1 MIISDEDFV
10 NQMMQILEDDILLLK
25 NNYQIISNNK
35 IFSSIENLAFQRLTD
50 VKENFPYFILFLI
63 EPFFD
68 YMNSQQKQILKNSF
82 LEICKIGTRIHLY
95 ARILDDALD
104 ENLAIHRFNL
114 LNYQSI
120 YFNNLLNIGKIFTTK
135 NFSAEI
141 QIETSKLL
149 DETIIAIQQDNIH
162 FSPECLGKKN
172 QHLLLIPLW
181 LSALF
186 DNVENN
192 DNFQKKYIKSR
203 GNLSLFIAMSQAS
216 DEFAQYQIEPQE
228 DKNNFAN
235 FINSEFNSNKNN
247 NEFENN
253 QQALTEFYNFG
264 WKLATK
270 RIVNNAK
277 RFINFLTNIK
287 Y

>member
-172 QHLLLIPLW
+172 HHLLLIPLW

-216 DEFAQYQIEPQE
+216 DEFAQYQIETQE

-277 RFINFLTNIK
+277 RFINFLINIK

>member
-172 QHLLLIPLW
+172 HHLLLIPLW

>member
-162 FSPECLGKKN
+162 FSLECLGKKN
-172 QHLLLIPLW
+172 HHLLLIPLW

-216 DEFAQYQIEPQE
+216 DEFAQYQIETQE

-277 RFINFLTNIK
+277 RFINFLINIK

>member
-149 DETIIAIQQDNIH
+149 DETIIAIQKDNIH

-172 QHLLLIPLW
+172 HHLLLIPLL

>member
-172 QHLLLIPLW
+172 HHLLLIPLW

-186 DNVENN
+186 DNVE
-192 DNFQKKYIKSR
+192 
-203 GNLSLFIAMSQAS
+203 
-216 DEFAQYQIEPQE
+216 
-228 DKNNFAN
+228 
-235 FINSEFNSNKNN
+235 
-247 NEFENN
+247 
-253 QQALTEFYNFG
+253 
-264 WKLATK
+264 
-270 RIVNNAK
+270 
-277 RFINFLTNIK
+277 
-287 Y
+287 

>member
-10 NQMMQILEDDILLLK
+10 NQIMQILEDDILLLK

-162 FSPECLGKKN
+162 FSPEYLGKKN
-172 QHLLLIPLW
+172 HHLLLIPLW

-216 DEFAQYQIEPQE
+216 DEFAQYQIETQE

>member
-172 QHLLLIPLW
+172 HHLLLIPLW

-216 DEFAQYQIEPQE
+216 DEFDQYQIEPQD

>member
-1 MIISDEDFV
+1 MIINDDKFV
-10 NQMMQILEDDILLLK
+10 NQMTKILEEDILFLQ
-25 NNYQIISNNK
+25 NNYIIISENK
-35 IFSSIENLAFQRLTD
+35 IFSSIEKLAFQRLTD
-50 VKENFPYFILFLI
+50 VKNNFPYFILFLV
-63 EPFFD
+63 EPFLD
-68 YMNSQQKQILKNSF
+68 YINNQQKQLLKNNF

-120 YFNNLLNIGKIFTTK
+120 YFNNLLDIGKIFVNK
-135 NFSAEI
+135 DFSPEI
-141 QIETSKLL
+141 QTETLNLL
-149 DETIIAIQQDNIH
+149 NETIIAVQQDNIH

-172 QHLLLIPLW
+172 HHLLLIPLW
-181 LSALF
+181 LSSLF
-186 DNVENN
+186 DNAENN

-216 DEFAQYQIEPQE
+216 DEFAQYQIESSE
-228 DKNNFAN
+228 DKNNFAD
-235 FINSEFNSNKNN
+235 FIN
-247 NEFENN
+247 NEFNNSNYQNIAENN
-253 QQALTEFYNFG
+253 KQSLTEFYDFG

-277 RFINFLTNIK
+277 RFINFLTK
-287 Y
+287 